1 MKKILCVLGLFLLYS
16 NAIAGNLDINDD
28 YNDDDI
34 DSSIIHIDLYETH
47 NDCIENIN
55 VVYNYKNNF
64 DFMCSC
70 TTRNNCFNSFMNSSI
85 FNKLFIE
92 YDNSTIYLNKFNY
105 TGQCNKYNNYYIHYV
120 IDIYT
125 FCSTY
130 LILYVFIIL
139 LVLVCIISFI
149 NYKIRKKRY
158 TKINGDNGYND
169 IPPNYNTI
177 N

>member
-34 DSSIIHIDLYETH
+34 DSSIIHIDLYDTH
-47 NDCIENIN
+47 NDCIDNIN

-85 FNKLFIE
+85 FM
-92 YDNSTIYLNKFNY
+92 
-105 TGQCNKYNNYYIHYV
+105 V
-120 IDIYT
+120 
-125 FCSTY
+125 
-130 LILYVFIIL
+130 
-139 LVLVCIISFI
+139 
-149 NYKIRKKRY
+149 
-158 TKINGDNGYND
+158 
-169 IPPNYNTI
+169 
-177 N
+177 